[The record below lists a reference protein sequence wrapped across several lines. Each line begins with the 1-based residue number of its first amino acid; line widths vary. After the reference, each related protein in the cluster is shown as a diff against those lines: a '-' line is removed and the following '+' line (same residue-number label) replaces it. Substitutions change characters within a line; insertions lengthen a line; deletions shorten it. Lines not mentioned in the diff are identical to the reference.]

1 MLHISS
7 ADQRLLVSHPKETE
21 IHNLQCREPVF
32 LHLIMCLVRGANPAA
47 GVTSGS
53 ANHCTTAPPVV
64 TSDVDAVYDSHVGNR
79 ARFVSHDVV
88 NFVFSVSIRA
98 SPWPSPPCFLLK
110 LCGHYLEILWCCPF
124 YKSVSSLISLAQAEA
139 SCRPIWCICLSPN
152 FRIKVPPPTIV

>member
-1 MLHISS
+1 M
-7 ADQRLLVSHPKETE
+7 
-21 IHNLQCREPVF
+21 
-32 LHLIMCLVRGANPAA
+32 
-47 GVTSGS
+47 TSGR

-98 SPWPSPPCFLLK
+98 SPWPSPPCFLMK
-110 LCGHYLEILWCCPF
+110 LCGHDLEILLCCPF

-139 SCRPIWCICLSPN
+139 SCRPI
-152 FRIKVPPPTIV
+152 